1 VSNIGLGW
9 CGETTPDAE
18 VEGDFYQFQIM
29 QLSQQLGMER
39 TMHVVA
45 AMYNEAWPRNKKST
59 AGKLSDTI
67 RPFPI
72 NHQTLTVIRGNLM
85 AIQLKEN
92 RHHIR
97 TPLRQNAS
105 RSEI

>member
-1 VSNIGLGW
+1 MGLGW

-45 AMYNEAWPRNKKST
+45 AMYNEAWP
-59 AGKLSDTI
+59 
-67 RPFPI
+67 
-72 NHQTLTVIRGNLM
+72 
-85 AIQLKEN
+85 
-92 RHHIR
+92 
-97 TPLRQNAS
+97 
-105 RSEI
+105 